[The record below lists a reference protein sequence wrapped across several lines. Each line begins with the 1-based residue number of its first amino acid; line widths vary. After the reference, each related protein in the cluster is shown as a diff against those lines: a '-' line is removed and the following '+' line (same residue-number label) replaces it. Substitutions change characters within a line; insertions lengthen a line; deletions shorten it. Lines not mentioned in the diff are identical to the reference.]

1 MDGYY
6 RQNTLYPLP
15 DEQGLALRG
24 QLKEVWRQTVSRDVR
39 LLMTLK
45 VTPFPSAARPS
56 IHSIGHSGGSFAK
69 INFKNILVSPD
80 IQHYSLRIFDILLLL
95 ASCT

>member
-6 RQNTLYPLP
+6 RQNTLYHLP

-56 IHSIGHSGGSFAK
+56 IHSIGHSGGSFAAMLGSAK
-69 INFKNILVSPD
+69 INFKNI
-80 IQHYSLRIFDILLLL
+80 
-95 ASCT
+95 

>member
-6 RQNTLYPLP
+6 RQNTLYHLP

-39 LLMTLK
+39 LLATW
-45 VTPFPSAARPS
+45 
-56 IHSIGHSGGSFAK
+56 
-69 INFKNILVSPD
+69 
-80 IQHYSLRIFDILLLL
+80 
-95 ASCT
+95 